1 MKRRI
6 VLLVLVCLLVG
17 TVGIATAQL
26 PRPTPIHD
34 VAVSVSVFPPV
45 VAPGGAVT
53 VSGSVWNEGNVD
65 EVVTVR
71 LGTRVAGRTIVKTV
85 TIPLPIEG
93 YVTQSRTFRV
103 PLRAPAGLYPVGAA
117 ATIVGAT
124 DSNLTNN
131 ADYAY
136 VKVSP

>member
-1 MKRRI
+1 MKRRHMLLI
-6 VLLVLVCLLVG
+6 VLCLVVG
-17 TVGIATAQL
+17 TVGIAAAQL
-26 PRPTPIHD
+26 PVPTPVHD

-45 VAPGGAVT
+45 VAPGGTVT

-65 EVVTVR
+65 EVVMVR
-71 LGTRVAGRTIVKTV
+71 IATRVAGRTLVRTV
-85 TIPLPIEG
+85 TVPLPIEG
-93 YVTQSRTFRV
+93 SVTQSRTFRI